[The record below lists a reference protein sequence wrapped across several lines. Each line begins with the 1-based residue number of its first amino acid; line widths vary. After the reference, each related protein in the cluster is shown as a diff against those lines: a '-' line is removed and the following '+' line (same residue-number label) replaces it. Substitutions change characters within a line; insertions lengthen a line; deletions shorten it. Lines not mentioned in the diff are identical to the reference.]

1 MELID
6 YDIPD
11 TPSSSGPDTRE
22 VTPNISPEPVPRSK
36 KSDETPRKSRSK
48 KKASKSKT
56 MRRGFFLLALYL
68 FQFYTF
74 AILYSNCY
82 TLFSPLI
89 NIFIMHVRVHIQ
101 IIEQKEMLFSFVCSC
116 RVPSTCRTL

>member
-22 VTPNISPEPVPRSK
+22 VTPNISPEPVSRSK

-56 MRRGFFLLALYL
+56 MRRVFFFVSFVFIPVLYL
-68 FQFYTF
+68 CHFIFQVVIPCF
-74 AILYSNCY
+74 L
-82 TLFSPLI
+82 P
-89 NIFIMHVRVHIQ
+89 
-101 IIEQKEMLFSFVCSC
+101 
-116 RVPSTCRTL
+116 